1 MSVLRPPAAEDGDR
15 AADGAKAA
23 AGNARSFADSSGS
36 GSGSGSSSSTASPP
50 PPPTRLETSDAAA
63 LVFSLAA
70 AALAARLSPL
80 IALAVL
86 AEGGFYL
93 WQRYRYDRLKKEK
106 KKKGKSFGLF
116 FFLSL
121 LRAEKAR
128 RERERALRRTKKTK
142 KNLLTTSSRC
152 VTARRRVNSPSLSS
166 VALANVLFWSSLLI
180 REGRKESEMNKG
192 NRRQFTG
199 DAAAPVAYTS
209 SYPPSKNQKKKK
221 LLQLPAHPRRAR
233 PRRRHRA

>member
-80 IALAVL
+80 IALVVL

-93 WQRYRYDRLKKEK
+93 WQRYRYERLQENRK
-106 KKKGKSFGLF
+106 KKKRFGLSF
-116 FFLSL
+116 FSFPSL
-121 LRAEKAR
+121 L
-128 RERERALRRTKKTK
+128 
-142 KNLLTTSSRC
+142 SS
-152 VTARRRVNSPSLSS
+152 S
-166 VALANVLFWSSLLI
+166 
-180 REGRKESEMNKG
+180 
-192 NRRQFTG
+192 
-199 DAAAPVAYTS
+199 
-209 SYPPSKNQKKKK
+209 
-221 LLQLPAHPRRAR
+221 
-233 PRRRHRA
+233 